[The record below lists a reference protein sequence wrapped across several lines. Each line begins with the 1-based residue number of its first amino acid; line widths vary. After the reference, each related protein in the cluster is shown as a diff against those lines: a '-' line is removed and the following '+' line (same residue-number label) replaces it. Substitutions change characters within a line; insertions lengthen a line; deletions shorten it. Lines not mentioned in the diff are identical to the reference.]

1 MGWLY
6 GPWEES
12 MQKVWYLKQMNKSS
26 TSTSVVAEMLKQS
39 QKVAEECN
47 KYTISVTY
55 DLAITKVAIQL
66 QAEEKPT
73 YDNVFIHLGP
83 FHITCAFFSMLGK
96 YLAESGGP
104 HILNE
109 THVIEKGSL
118 KSFLSGKSYNRCKRS
133 HQLLEAAMEIL
144 HVQAF
149 VDQYDGDRFKTVVS
163 NELHT
168 IHTEKNL
175 PEHIA
180 GEEFDEVF
188 EKFKQYSKNTSEEVR
203 RKTAQFWFGYIAIH
217 VSRVYSKHSTRRLGI
232 IHLLFPENN

>member
-1 MGWLY
+1 M
-6 GPWEES
+6 
-12 MQKVWYLKQMNKSS
+12 
-26 TSTSVVAEMLKQS
+26 
-39 QKVAEECN
+39 
-47 KYTISVTY
+47 IY
-55 DLAITKVAIQL
+55 DLAIGKIATQL

-133 HQLLEAAMEIL
+133 HQSLAAAMEIL

-149 VDQYDGDRFKTVVS
+149 VDEHDGDRFKAVVS

-168 IHTEKNL
+168 IHNEKNL
-175 PEHIA
+175 HEHIA
-180 GEEFDEVF
+180 DREFDELF
-188 EKFKQYSKNTSEEVR
+188 GQYKQYSKKISEGVHG
-203 RKTAQFWFGYIAIH
+203 KTAQF
-217 VSRVYSKHSTRRLGI
+217 
-232 IHLLFPENN
+232 